1 MPLTNPRGKTA
12 VVTGGASGIG
22 LALAR
27 RLTAEGMQVV
37 LADCEPEALS
47 RAADDLGVLGLAADV
62 RDPVSLQ
69 ALAAAVV
76 ERFGGVS
83 LVCANAGVSRMA
95 AAARLTPGDWRWLFD
110 VNVFGVVN
118 TVQAFRPALEAD
130 PDGGHIL
137 ITASLS
143 SLYPTRAQAGYAA
156 SKYAVAGF
164 GETLA
169 LELQAEGSKVGVSL
183 LMPGPVRTNIGT
195 SARNRGPEYASGAA
209 LPTGPD
215 LHEQAFRASVAETD
229 WRTPEQIAD
238 AAIEGVRR
246 GDLWIIT
253 HPQMMGPVL
262 ERSQAIAAA
271 GGVSA

>member
-1 MPLTNPRGKTA
+1 MPLTNPKGKTA

-27 RLTAEGMQVV
+27 RLKAEGMQVV
-37 LADCEPEALS
+37 LADCEPAALA
-47 RAADDLGVLGLAADV
+47 RAAEELGVPGLPVDV
-62 RDPVSLQ
+62 RDPASLET
-69 ALAAAVV
+69 LANTVV
-76 ERFGGVS
+76 ERFGGVG

-95 AAARLTPGDWRWLFD
+95 SAARLTPEDWRWLFD

-143 SLYPTRAQAGYAA
+143 SLYPTRSQAGYAA

-169 LELQAEGSKVGVSL
+169 LELEAEGSKVGVSL
-183 LMPGPVRTNIGT
+183 LAPGPVRTNIGT
-195 SARNRGPEYASGAA
+195 SARNRFPEYASSAA
-209 LPTGPD
+209 PAQGPD
-215 LHEQAFRASVAETD
+215 IHEQAFRASINEAD
-229 WRTPEQIAD
+229 WQTPEQIAD
-238 AAIEGVRR
+238 AAIQGVRN
-246 GDLWIIT
+246 GDFWIIT

-262 ERSQAIAAA
+262 ERSGTIAAA
-271 GGVSA
+271 GSRG